1 MKSENNGKIAV
12 AIVAMFV
19 VALSIVGFTYAY
31 FTAQVKGNE
40 KDKSVDVVAG
50 KLAITYANGD
60 EILAQNIVPGWI
72 SDGNHYYD
80 NMCSSSIDTD
90 ADGNHKITAVKKS
103 DLTEDGNCSATDTRK
118 ASVTDPKAADG
129 LTTPVT
135 FTVKNAADNTGDNK
149 YIIRLKGITNGLASA
164 DQKNFVL
171 TLKQGATVIWSGQL
185 AASGEQVIV
194 PAAMTITEGAADQ
207 DYSINLAYKNVDS
220 AQESKGVGVKA
231 TVEVIGVT
239 TNTAGD
245 TVDEDGNTY
254 TFPTANTTDLTA

>member
-50 KLAITYANGD
+50 KLAITYANGN

-72 SDGNHYYD
+72 SDGKHYYD
-80 NMCSSSIDTD
+80 SMCSSSLDTD
-90 ADGNHKITAVKKS
+90 EAGNHKITAVSTDVVK
-103 DLTEDGNCSATDTRK
+103 DGKCSTTDTRVP
-118 ASVTDPKAADG
+118 SVTTPAAADG

-135 FTVKNAADNTGDNK
+135 FTVKNATDNTGDNK
-149 YIIRLKGITNGLASA
+149 YIIRLKSITNGLATV
-164 DQKNFVL
+164 DQPNFVL
-171 TLKQGATVIWSGQL
+171 TLKQGTTVVWSGQL
-185 AASGEQVIV
+185 AASGEQIIV
-194 PAAMTITEGAADQ
+194 PAAMTIAADATDQ
-207 DYSINLAYKNVDS
+207 EYSINLAYKNVNS

-239 TNTAGD
+239 TNAAGD
-245 TVDEDGNTY
+245 TVDEAGKTY
-254 TFPTANTTDLTA
+254 TFPAANTTDLTA

>member
-31 FTAQVKGNE
+31 FTAQVKGNTA
-40 KDKSVDVVAG
+40 DKSVDVVAG

-72 SDGNHYYD
+72 SDGDHYYD
-80 NMCSSSIDTD
+80 SMCSSSIDTD

-103 DLTEDGNCSATDTRK
+103 ALADGKCSATDTRT
-118 ASVTDPKAADG
+118 ASVTDPKATDG

-149 YIIRLKGITNGLASA
+149 YIIRLKGITNGLATA
-164 DQKNFVL
+164 DQPNFVL
-171 TLKQGATVIWSGQL
+171 TLKQGDTVVWSGQL

-194 PAAMTITEGAADQ
+194 PAAMTITAGAAEQ
-207 DYSINLAYKNVDS
+207 AYSINLAYKNVDS